1 MQATEVVAGE
11 IRAELARRR
20 MGVQAFAE
28 TLKDPES
35 GRTVFSFRTLCRRLA
50 EPGTFTLDE
59 LFAVAAFFDYDD
71 IAELVSPVRRA
82 A

>member
-1 MQATEVVAGE
+1 MQATDVVAGE

-20 MGVQAFAE
+20 MSVQTFAE
-28 TLKDPES
+28 TLKDPEN

-59 LFAVAAFFDYDD
+59 LFAVADFFGYD
-71 IAELVSPVRRA
+71 IADLVSPVRRA

>member
-1 MQATEVVAGE
+1 MRATDEVAGE

-20 MGVQAFAE
+20 MSVQTLAE
-28 TLKDPES
+28 TLTDPETD
-35 GRTVFSFRTLCRRLA
+35 RTIFSFRTLCRRLA

-59 LFAVAAFFDYDD
+59 LDAVALFFDRDLAD
-71 IAELVSPVRRA
+71 IVNPRRRA